1 MNQGLSFLFLPFS
14 SVIDYV
20 SLFYLDPLCGLRC
33 PDASYTNDEWR
44 RLVNL
49 TQAGSGISL
58 ACMAFL
64 IVSCM
69 LSFLSSRF
77 FTPPFVYLVY
87 VHLFIIVL
95 DLIKADKR
103 KFPATTHLYEFV
115 ATSMFSISFL
125 LGGSNPEKNVWCSD
139 EGTYAT
145 QNNNTTCAVQ
155 GMRFKMNKRKK

>member
-1 MNQGLSFLFLPFS
+1 MPGCIVHKRRVAAVGQSHPGWLWHLFGLHGF
-14 SVIDYV
+14 
-20 SLFYLDPLCGLRC
+20 
-33 PDASYTNDEWR
+33 PDCQLYAF
-44 RLVNL
+44 
-49 TQAGSGISL
+49 
-58 ACMAFL
+58 FL
-64 IVSCM
+64 IF
-69 LSFLSSRF
+69 SFFHAS
-77 FTPPFVYLVY
+77 FVYLVY

-155 GMRFKMNKRKK
+155 GMRFKKNKRKK